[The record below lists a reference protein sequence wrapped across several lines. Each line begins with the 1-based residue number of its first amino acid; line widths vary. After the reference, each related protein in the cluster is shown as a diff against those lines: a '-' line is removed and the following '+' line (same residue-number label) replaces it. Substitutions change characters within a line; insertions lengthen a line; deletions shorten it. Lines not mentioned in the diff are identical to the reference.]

1 MPKPAVGKL
10 LKKKKKPSA
19 GKLAEKAE
27 SGKKLSIKDKKLL
40 KKAGAKGKKGSK
52 VAKKVEP
59 EKKKKTVKKSKKKL
73 ENAQHI
79 PEDEVLFFTFTI
91 KSFPVM

>member
-1 MPKPAVGKL
+1 MPKQAVGKL

-40 KKAGAKGKKGSK
+40 KKAGAKGMKGSK
-52 VAKKVEP
+52 AAKKVEP
-59 EKKKKTVKKSKKKL
+59 EKKKKKTVKKSKKKL

-79 PEDEVLFFTFTI
+79 PEDEVFFLLLQ
-91 KSFPVM
+91 SNRSR